1 MEPRD
6 LYGLPLERFVP
17 ERAAL
22 AKTLREEGRREQ
34 AAEVSALRKPSVAA
48 WAVNQLVRTQG
59 RIIDSLYEAGD
70 RLQQAQAGL
79 IAGRADPQAMRE
91 AMMRE
96 RAAVNELVDKA
107 RGLLSS
113 QGHELSPA
121 TLERVSETLHAAAL
135 DADARAEVRDG
146 CLHKELRHVGLG
158 SGGAPPAA
166 SKRARGG
173 RSKSAPGAPGKDAK
187 RDAQRLSA
195 ARKAEADARRAAERT
210 GRELKGA
217 REHRDRLARSLDEAE
232 AALAAA
238 QERADQA
245 ERAHER
251 ASAALE
257 RETR

>member
-17 ERAAL
+17 ERSAL
-22 AKTLREEGRREQ
+22 AKALRQEGRREQ

-59 RIIDSLYEAGD
+59 RAIDALYEAGD

-79 IAGRADPQAMRE
+79 IAGRADAQALRE
-91 AMMRE
+91 SMVRE
-96 RAAVNELVDKA
+96 RAAVNELVEKA

-113 QGHELSPA
+113 QGHELSPT

-135 DADARAEVRDG
+135 DEDARAEVRDG

-158 SGGAPPAA
+158 SGGAPPPA
-166 SKRARGG
+166 SKPTRGRESKPAPRNGAR
-173 RSKSAPGAPGKDAK
+173 

-195 ARKAEADARRAAERT
+195 ARKAEADARRAAELA
-210 GRELKGA
+210 GRELETA

-238 QERADQA
+238 QERAEQA

-251 ASAALE
+251 AQAALD
-257 RETR
+257 RL